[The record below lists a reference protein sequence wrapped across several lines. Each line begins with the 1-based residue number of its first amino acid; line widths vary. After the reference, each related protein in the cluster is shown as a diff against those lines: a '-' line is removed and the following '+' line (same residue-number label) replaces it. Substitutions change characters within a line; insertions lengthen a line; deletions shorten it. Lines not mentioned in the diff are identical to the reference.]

1 MYIQSLFTTLLVVC
15 VLCCAQAQSR
25 EQQSLLQ
32 EKKQSVEQTQAAF
45 SGKPASFDVLI
56 TDGKA
61 GLALTPKN
69 DYADQYLFSQA
80 IASGYYYKQQFDSA
94 SIYFEKAYSAAEKGR
109 LIELST
115 KSLGNLV
122 SIYHYMGLQAKAD
135 RAFQQLKYLVET
147 VDTLKNKG
155 DIYYNM
161 GLYNQQQKSYYT
173 IALNYF
179 LKSAELH
186 KAKVDTTS
194 VPKIKTD
201 YAVKLMMVA
210 EIYLQLKQPEKAL
223 EYLEAASPYLGI
235 SIPVDITA
243 YGKFVRGYAMWGNRQ
258 QARKYYDLLHQ
269 TIAKAPGAWSE
280 AVSSN
285 LEIAALA
292 LKENDPPTAMAYIR
306 KADVRAKQD
315 NKEIMLYAVHLAYGD
330 YYMALRDYNAA
341 LRYYNMAQPVAD
353 KYSREQYADL
363 LKSLTEANIMT
374 NNTAAALDNF
384 KNYCFI
390 ADTLTTQKVSLNI
403 SEMEAIYQNKNKQQQ
418 IESQDIELDAA
429 RQQRFWMVAGLLL
442 LGLIAVLLLII
453 YRNKRKTASLLD
465 DKNKTLTTLNQQLD
479 AANQTKAKLFG
490 IIGHDLRSP
499 INQVY
504 QFLKLQQ
511 LNPGALSEQQKQTL
525 SSNVQ
530 EATGSLLETMEDL
543 LLWSKTQMSE
553 FKTQTQ
559 PLSIAELVTSC
570 QSLLQLSS
578 VTKNIRYKND
588 IVNSMVVETDV
599 YYLQTIIRNLLQ
611 NAIKASPDNGTICIS
626 AVQLNHACL
635 ITIENDGK
643 TFSQQDYESAI
654 ADWQNAVSGSGLG
667 LHITHELAQKINAGI
682 YFSNPSGNRT
692 IATISLPV

>member
-1 MYIQSLFTTLLVVC
+1 MYIKSLFIALLL
-15 VLCCAQAQSR
+15 LCALFCAHSQNR

-32 EKKQSVEQTQAAF
+32 EKKQSVEQIQATF
-45 SGKPASFDVLI
+45 SGKPESFDALI
-56 TDGKA
+56 SDGSA
-61 GLALTPKN
+61 GLGLAAKN
-69 DYADQYLFSQA
+69 DYAHQYLFSQA

-94 SIYFEKAYSAAEKGR
+94 SVYFEKAYTAAEKGK

-173 IALNYF
+173 IALHYF

-186 KAKVDTTS
+186 RIKVDTTS

-210 EIYLQLKQPEKAL
+210 EVYLQLKQPEKSL

-243 YGKFVRGYAMWGNRQ
+243 YGKFVRGYVMLNNRQ
-258 QARKYYDLLHQ
+258 QAKKYYDLLHQ
-269 TIAKAPGAWSE
+269 TISKVPGAWSE

-285 LEIAALA
+285 LEMAGLA
-292 LKENDPPTAMAYIR
+292 IKEKDYSTARKYID

-315 NKEIMLYAVHLAYGD
+315 NKEIMRYSVHLAYGD
-330 YYMALRDYNAA
+330 YYMALKDYNAA
-341 LRYYNMAQPVAD
+341 LRYYNLAQPVAG

-363 LKSLTEANIMT
+363 LKFMTEANIMT
-374 NNTAAALDNF
+374 NDTAGALENF
-384 KNYCFI
+384 KNYCRI
-390 ADTLTTQKVSLNI
+390 VDTLTAQKVSLNI
-403 SEMEAIYQNKNKQQQ
+403 SEMEAIYQNKSKQQQ
-418 IESQDIELDAA
+418 IESQGIELDAV
-429 RQQRFWMVAGLLL
+429 RKQRFWMIAGLSL
-442 LGLIAVLLLII
+442 LGLIAILFFII

-465 DKNKTLTTLNQQLD
+465 DKNKTLITLNQQLD

-490 IIGHDLRSP
+490 IISHDLRSP

-511 LNPGALSEQQKQTL
+511 LNPNVLSGQQKQTL
-525 SSNVQ
+525 SSNIQ

-553 FKTQTQ
+553 FKTNIQ
-559 PLSIAELVTSC
+559 PVNIAETIQQV
-570 QSLLQLSS
+570 QALLQLDIAA
-578 VTKNIRYKND
+578 KNLDVNLQVPAQL
-588 IVNSMVVETDV
+588 IVNTDP

-611 NAIKASPDNGTICIS
+611 NAVKASPENGTLILNAEANSIS
-626 AVQLNHACL
+626 IANEGALFTQ
-635 ITIENDGK
+635 
-643 TFSQQDYESAI
+643 SQYEAILQDN
-654 ADWQNAVSGSGLG
+654 NASKGLTGLG
-667 LHITHELAQKINAGI
+667 LKLAGELSSKINAAI
-682 YFSNPSGNRT
+682 HFSSETAGFTTAVLKFR
-692 IATISLPV
+692 